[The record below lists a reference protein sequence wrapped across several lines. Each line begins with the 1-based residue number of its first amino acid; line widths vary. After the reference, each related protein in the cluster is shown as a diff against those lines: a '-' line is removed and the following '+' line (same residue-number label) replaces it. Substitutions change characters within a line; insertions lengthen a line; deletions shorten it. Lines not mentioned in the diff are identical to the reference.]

1 MVRCWQQLVVT
12 SCGFSKAIH
21 NRISITIDF
30 NYNYNYNYNCDTIT
44 ITNPYFQMISK
55 PLQAA
60 EDNKYRDR
68 AAARRDMKD
77 EYEAGR
83 FFCGNVGM
91 CWV

>member
-1 MVRCWQQLVVT
+1 
-12 SCGFSKAIH
+12 
-21 NRISITIDF
+21 
-30 NYNYNYNYNCDTIT
+30 
-44 ITNPYFQMISK
+44 MILK

-83 FFCGNVGM
+83 SFGGNVGM